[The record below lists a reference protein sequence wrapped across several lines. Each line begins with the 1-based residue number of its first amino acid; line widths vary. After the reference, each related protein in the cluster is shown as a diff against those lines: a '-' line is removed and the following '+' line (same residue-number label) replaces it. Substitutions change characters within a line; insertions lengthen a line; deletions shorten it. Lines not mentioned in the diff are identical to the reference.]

1 MAAKKTGRR
10 KAAVKSKTMSA
21 MRRKGVGKGAAAKM
35 AARAA
40 RKC

>member
-1 MAAKKTGRR
+1 MAAKKG
-10 KAAVKSKTMSA
+10 KKKTVHTKTYSA
-21 MRRKGVGKGAAAKM
+21 MRRRGVGKGAATKM